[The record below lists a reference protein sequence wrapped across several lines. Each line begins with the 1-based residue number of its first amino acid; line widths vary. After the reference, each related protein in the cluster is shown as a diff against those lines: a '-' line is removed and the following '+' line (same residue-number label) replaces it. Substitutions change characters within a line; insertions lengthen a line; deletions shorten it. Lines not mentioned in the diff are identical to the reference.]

1 MAEIKFI
8 LILLLFIET
17 LQKSDVY
24 FTKIVSS
31 QKIIDMFEKLNI
43 ELTGNIGL
51 KVHTG
56 EREGPYFL
64 KPSFLKDI
72 YDYTGGTFIECNTAY
87 LSGQRHTTEL
97 HEETLEINGWTDYR
111 IILMDKNETND
122 FNLTIKNHHNISQNI
137 VGENLRDF
145 DSCLVL
151 SHFKGHPMGGFGGAL
166 KQLSIGFASR
176 AGKANIH
183 SAGYTTDYKDTWFH
197 TANQIDFT
205 SSMADAASSIVDYFK
220 SKGNIAYIN
229 VLANISTMCDCG
241 GKWAPAPKIRDIG
254 ILASLDPVAIDQA
267 CYDLIVNENTTGSE
281 EWIAQSD
288 RLIGLNTIKAS
299 EELGI
304 GTRDYNLIDVDDEQS
319 SDTDTPEPITDTT
332 EPEPS
337 SDTDTPEPITDTTEP
352 EPSSDTDTPEPITDT
367 TKPEP
372 ISDTTEPETDTPCP
386 RTDTTEPGSDSTQP
400 GTDTTNPE
408 SDTPSGD
415 DNSLVLYIA
424 ISVGS
429 ILVIVLLILV
439 VIRLKCKTRKG
450 SLIDDELGETIQD

>member
-8 LILLLFIET
+8 LLLFLFIES

-24 FTKIVSS
+24 FTKIISS

-56 EREGPYFL
+56 ERDGPYFL

-197 TANQIDFT
+197 TATQIDFT

-241 GKWAPAPKIRDIG
+241 GKWAPVPKIRDIG

-304 GTRDYNLIDVDDEQS
+304 GTRDYNLIDVDDE
-319 SDTDTPEPITDTT
+319 
-332 EPEPS
+332 PS
-337 SDTDTPEPITDTTEP
+337 SDTDTPEPVTDTTEP
-352 EPSSDTDTPEPITDT
+352 EP
-367 TKPEP
+367 K
-372 ISDTTEPETDTPCP
+372 
-386 RTDTTEPGSDSTQP
+386 TDTTEPGSDTTQPGTDTTEPGSDTTQP

-408 SDTPSGD
+408 SDTTQPGTDTTNPESDTSSGD
-415 DNSLVLYIA
+415 DNSLVLYIV

-429 ILVIVLLILV
+429 ILVIVLIILV
-439 VIRLKCKTRKG
+439 VIRLKCKNRKG
-450 SLIDDELGETIQD
+450 SLINDELGETIQD